1 MEEKILAML
10 NKMNER
16 LGGIETEI
24 RTMKTEIDS
33 VKTEIGSVKTEI
45 SSMKTEISSMKSEI
59 SAIKVQQEENTR
71 ILRALEHST
80 QVNKAEHE
88 QMMMEMAEISKE
100 VKNLRKD
107 VSNVE
112 VITASNWTDLAR
124 LKAVK

>member
-1 MEEKILAML
+1 
-10 NKMNER
+10 
-16 LGGIETEI
+16 
-24 RTMKTEIDS
+24 